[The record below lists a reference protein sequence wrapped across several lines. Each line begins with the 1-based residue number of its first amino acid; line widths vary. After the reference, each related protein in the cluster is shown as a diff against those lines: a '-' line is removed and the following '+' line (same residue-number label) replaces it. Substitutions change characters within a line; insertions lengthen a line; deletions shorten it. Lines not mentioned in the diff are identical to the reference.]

1 MTCEVPDNMKDANRR
16 YLRDMAIAAAAYV
29 AVVYGA
35 VTTIRHSGLQ
45 LPQSAVILIA
55 LAPVV
60 PALMMMRSYV
70 THFRAMDEF
79 NRRIQSEAWLISAAA
94 VGLGSF
100 TYSFLEEWAHLPR
113 IDLVWVFPA
122 LIFAWG
128 MATFV
133 VRRRYQ

>member
-1 MTCEVPDNMKDANRR
+1 M
-16 YLRDMAIAAAAYV
+16 
-29 AVVYGA
+29 
-35 VTTIRHSGLQ
+35 
-45 LPQSAVILIA
+45 ILIA